1 MSPRLKKINELLKRE
16 LSTLFP
22 KEFEFQPA
30 LVTIMDVDT
39 TQDLKEAK
47 VWLSI
52 LGADDDYAVLDTIQR
67 RRGVIQKK
75 LMQRVVLRQTPIL
88 DFRLDRSMEQGSH
101 VLNVL
106 DEVDKI
112 TPPEEEEKKD
122 PTGI

>member
-52 LGADDDYAVLDTIQR
+52 LGSDNDYDILEIIQKK
-67 RRGVIQKK
+67 RGSIQKK
-75 LMQRVVLRQTPIL
+75 LMKRVVLRQTPIL
-88 DFRLDRSMEQGSH
+88 DFRIDRSMEQGCQ
-101 VLNVL
+101 VLSAL

-112 TPPEEEEKKD
+112 TPPENQDK
-122 PTGI
+122 P

>member
-1 MSPRLKKINELLKRE
+1 MNPRLKKINELLKRE

-30 LVTIMDVDT
+30 LVTVMDVDT

-52 LGADDDYAVLDTIQR
+52 LGAEDEFQILETIQNK
-67 RRGVIQKK
+67 RGIIQKK

-88 DFRLDRSMEQGSH
+88 SFRIDRSMEQGCQ
-101 VLNVL
+101 VLHVL

-112 TPPEEEEKKD
+112 TPPETD
-122 PTGI
+122 PS